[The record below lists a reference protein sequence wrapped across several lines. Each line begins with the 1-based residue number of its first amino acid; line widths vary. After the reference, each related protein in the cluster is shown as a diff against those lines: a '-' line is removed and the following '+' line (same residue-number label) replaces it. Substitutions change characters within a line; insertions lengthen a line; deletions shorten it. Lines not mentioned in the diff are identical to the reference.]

1 MGKSNEFI
9 KFKKINAVKTVY
21 IYHKRSYKT
30 LSEAFGFILDYV
42 NKITL
47 LLSIIHV
54 KDILMECG
62 IKIARKIILLKFK
75 FLLNN

>member
-1 MGKSNEFI
+1 MGNSNEFI

-42 NKITL
+42 NKNNLT
-47 LLSIIHV
+47 II
-54 KDILMECG
+54 
-62 IKIARKIILLKFK
+62 
-75 FLLNN
+75 NNPREKYIEGMWNKYSKEDYLTEI